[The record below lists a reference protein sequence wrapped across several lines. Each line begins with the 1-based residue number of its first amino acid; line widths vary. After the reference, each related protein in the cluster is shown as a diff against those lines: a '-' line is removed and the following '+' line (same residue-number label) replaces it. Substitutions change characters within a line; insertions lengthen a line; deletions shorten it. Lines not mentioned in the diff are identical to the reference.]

1 MNCMNCDREL
11 NDNNLSPD
19 QGTAKVYAGVLVCLQ
34 CFNNA
39 ERMTS
44 RLQQDLIDCMLIVK
58 DKTRELLAT
67 GRFFCAN
74 EEANPGVSK
83 KDLLT
88 AITKL
93 YTPSDGTHHTE

>member
-1 MNCMNCDREL
+1 MNCMNCDQEL
-11 NDNNLSPD
+11 NNNNLNPD
-19 QGTAKVYAGVLVCLQ
+19 HGTARVYAGVLVCSQ
-34 CFNNA
+34 CFTNA
-39 ERMTS
+39 ERMTV
-44 RLQQDLIDCMLIVK
+44 RLQRDLNDCMLIVK

-67 GRFFCAN
+67 GKFFCPN
-74 EEANPGVSK
+74 EADSSGVSK